1 MPSAG
6 DLIFMVLLGMLVFT
20 GLSVRLLGDAGI
32 GWHIRTGQQILATH
46 AVPSVDHFSSTM
58 NGKPWFAWE
67 WLYDVIVGQL
77 EASLGLNGVVLLTA
91 IVIATVFAAVFRLM
105 LVRGASVC
113 VAVGLVLL
121 AISASMIHSLARPHV
136 FSWLFTVA
144 WFWVLDRCESQRR
157 SDGSSLKRRWL
168 LWILPALML
177 VWVNLHGA
185 FLLGFVLLGIFWVSA
200 WWQWLT
206 TAESSVDSLLLKLA
220 AKTRFRDLTVAGLL
234 SATATFVNP
243 YGWKLHA
250 HIYSYLSNR
259 FLMDHIDEFQSPN
272 FHGGAQKCFGVLIL
286 ITLAALA
293 TRARKVRVSEG
304 LTVLF
309 AVYSGL
315 IASRNIPVSAI
326 LLALIAGPVLTGF
339 FARISATRRSAA
351 SGPSFL
357 SRIDGTE
364 RSLRGHLWPV
374 VAVIATLAI
383 TANGGRIGT
392 STLIDAH
399 FSPKRMPVAA
409 VDYLET
415 HEIAGPVFAP
425 DYWGGYLIYRMYP
438 RTQVVV
444 DDRHDL
450 YGDEFFKSYL
460 KAMHVE
466 AGWDDFLRQHGASS
480 LLLPAGSPLA
490 NILQVAGGWKV
501 VYADDMAIAFL
512 SDSREH

>member
-6 DLIFMVLLGMLVFT
+6 DLIFMVLLGMLLFT

-32 GWHIRTGQQILATH
+32 GWHIRTGQEILATH
-46 AVPSVDHFSSTM
+46 VVPRVDHFSSTM
-58 NGKPWFAWE
+58 SGKPWFAWE
-67 WLYDVIVGQL
+67 WLYDLIVGQL
-77 EASLGLNGVVLLTA
+77 EASLGLNGVVWLTA
-91 IVIATVFAAVFRLM
+91 IVTAIVLAAAFRLM

-121 AISASMIHSLARPHV
+121 VVSASMIHLFARPHI
-136 FSWLFTVA
+136 FSWLFTLA
-144 WFWVLDRCESQRR
+144 WFWVLDRSESQRGTDR
-157 SDGSSLKRRWL
+157 ASWKRRWL
-168 LWILPALML
+168 LWTLPPSML
-177 VWVNLHGA
+177 LWVNLHGG

-200 WWQWLT
+200 LWQWLT
-206 TAESSVDSLLLKLA
+206 TAENSVDDLLLKMA
-220 AKTRFRDLTVAGLL
+220 ARTRVQDLTAVGLL
-234 SATATFVNP
+234 SAAATFVNP

-272 FHGGAQKCFGVLIL
+272 FHGAAQKCFAVLIL
-286 ITLAALA
+286 IAFVAMA
-293 TRARKVRVSEG
+293 TRVRAVPMSEG
-304 LTVLF
+304 LIVLF

-326 LLALIAGPVLTGF
+326 LLALIAGPILTGVF
-339 FARISATRRSAA
+339 EQISAKRRSPAT
-351 SGPSFL
+351 SPRFL
-357 SRIDGTE
+357 SRLDRTE
-364 RSLRGHLWPV
+364 RSLHGHLWPV
-374 VAVIATLAI
+374 LAVIATLAVA
-383 TANGGRIGT
+383 ANGGRIGA

-409 VDYLET
+409 VDYLQA

-425 DYWGGYLIYRMYP
+425 DYWSGYLIYRMYP
-438 RTQVVV
+438 KAQVVV

-460 KAMHVE
+460 RAIHVE
-466 AGWDDFLRQHGASS
+466 AGWDDFLRQHTPSC
-480 LLLPAGSPLA
+480 LLLPVGSPLA
-490 NILQVAGGWKV
+490 NMLEAKGGWKV
-501 VYADDMAIAFL
+501 VYADDVAIAFV